1 MNTVSQLMSQ
11 YTNYS
16 TTKAQ
21 DKSQISKASQKTVGE
36 AQLSDKAQAYYKEL
50 QEKYSDLDF
59 VLVDDAS
66 VEGAEEE
73 AAKYANGNKIMVLV
87 DEATIEKLAAD
98 EEYRTQYEGIIE
110 NGVKQLDSMQNQFG
124 NVASNVKTFGIRVNN
139 DGTTS
144 YFAVVD
150 KSLAAQKERI
160 QKNAEKKTEAKE
172 AAEKKAA
179 EKKAEEK
186 KAEEKKAEEADKT
199 SKTSKSENLETVC
212 ASSFEELL
220 KKIQNTIYAGMSDN
234 VQTEQEKM
242 VGQNF
247 DFSC

>member
-1 MNTVSQLMSQ
+1 
-11 YTNYS
+11 
-16 TTKAQ
+16 
-21 DKSQISKASQKTVGE
+21 
-36 AQLSDKAQAYYKEL
+36 
-50 QEKYSDLDF
+50 
-59 VLVDDAS
+59 
-66 VEGAEEE
+66 
-73 AAKYANGNKIMVLV
+73 MVLV
-87 DEATIEKLAAD
+87 DEATIEKMAED

-172 AAEKKAA
+172 AAEKKA
-179 EKKAEEK
+179 EEK

>member
-16 TTKAQ
+16 TTKTQ
-21 DKSQISKASQKTVGE
+21 DKSQVTKTSQKTVGD

-73 AAKYANGNKIMVLV
+73 AAKYANSNKIMVLV
-87 DEATIEKLAAD
+87 DEATIEKMAED
-98 EEYRTQYEGIIE
+98 EEYRAQYEGIIE
-110 NGVKQLDSMQNQFG
+110 SGVAQLDSMQNQFG
-124 NVASNVKTFGIRVNN
+124 SVAGNVKTFGIRVNN

-150 KSLAAQKERI
+150 KSLAAQRERI
-160 QKNAEKKTEAKE
+160 QKNVEKKAEAKE
-172 AAEKKAA
+172 AA

-186 KAEEKKAEEADKT
+186 KAEEKAEVKKAEAKDVAGAGKIH
-199 SKTSKSENLETVC
+199 NLETVS
-212 ASSFEELL
+212 ASSFEELV

-247 DFSC
+247 DITC